1 MVLWNGERYR
11 MNGLPLEKIV
21 PVRIASEK
29 FGGDGKYVVEID
41 IVEEGI
47 RWMSGI
53 GGQTVKLNVTVE
65 GK

>member
-1 MVLWNGERYR
+1 

-21 PVRIASEK
+21 PVTIASEM